1 MNDATVRFGY
11 DGAALNRGLSDLDK
25 RMRSSARNTE
35 TSFSRMRGAI
45 ATLGLGL
52 LVRQSVG
59 VVASMDRMRRGM
71 TTLEGSAEAA
81 TLRLDELREASKLP
95 GVGFEQATAADIK
108 LRSVGVSAD
117 LSKKSIIEMGNA
129 LALSGGTAADLD
141 GVILA
146 LTQIISKGKVSAEE
160 INQIAERV
168 PQVRKVMKD
177 AFGTADTEK
186 LQKMNISS
194 EEFVTKLIGGF
205 GELQRSTAGLDE
217 KMQDFRTSVNLATD
231 AFMSGLVNQGVE
243 GASRLGAAL
252 DDNTESIRTLGQAS
266 GGLAAG
272 LAEGTVWLGTALG
285 EAAYAATLFFKELEA
300 TGSIEHAWN
309 SVGEVDKYRAA
320 IAQAGD
326 EEVKSVHTA
335 ATATVAAETKKQTA
349 IDATARK
356 RREEMQLSRETV
368 MADLEVLKLR
378 AHGHERQAK
387 ALERKMQIDREAAR
401 IVRETG
407 ASPEQAR
414 EIATQKAKYQDRLNG
429 VRHIGGVTNKRY
441 MTSGLDQHRLNQM
454 KDETAIGSQARPG
467 YSSGALVP
475 RHTAFDVPLTS
486 AQKNGRMMGGTDSRP
501 LSERRGTT
509 SNAAADAASAAR
521 GIMSAAPV
529 ENIANLGKLIQETN
543 VLLKEGL
550 DVR

>member
-1 MNDATVRFGY
+1 MSANDATVRFGY
-11 DGAALNRGLSDLDK
+11 DGTQLNRGLSDMDK
-25 RMRSSARNTE
+25 RMRKSARNTE

-108 LRSVGVSAD
+108 LRSVGVSAE

-129 LALSGGTAADLD
+129 LALSGGTASDLD

-168 PQVRKVMKD
+168 PQVRKVMQD

-205 GELQRSTAGLDE
+205 GELQRATAGLDE
-217 KMQDFRTSVNLATD
+217 KMQDFRTSINLATE

-243 GASRLGAAL
+243 GASKLGAAL
-252 DDNTESIRTLGQAS
+252 DANNSRLRALGQAS
-266 GGLAAG
+266 SDFAAAAG
-272 LAEGTVWLGTALG
+272 DAFFTIADLASSASTHIGLMLEGNSLEQANRLISQVEQSYRD
-285 EAAYAATLFFKELEA
+285 EAAAAAEA
-300 TGSIEHAWN
+300 AKQAKTG
-309 SVGEVDKYRAA
+309 
-320 IAQAGD
+320 GD
-326 EEVKSVHTA
+326 
-335 ATATVAAETKKQTA
+335 ATVAAETKKQTA

-356 RREEMQLSRETV
+356 RREEMQLSRDTV

-387 ALERKMQIDREAAR
+387 ALERKMQIEREAAR
-401 IVRETG
+401 IIRETG

-414 EIATQKAKYQDRLNG
+414 KIATQKAKLEDRMNG
-429 VRHIGGVTNKRY
+429 VRHIGGVGGKRL
-441 MTSGLDQHRLNQM
+441 MTSGLDQFERNQLH
-454 KDETAIGSQARPG
+454 DETALGSKARPG
-467 YSSGALVP
+467 YASGDFVP
-475 RHTAFDVPLTS
+475 RHNAFDIAPTS
-486 AQKNGRMMGGTDSRP
+486 AQQTGRMMGGADGGS
-501 LSERRGTT
+501 LADRRGAA
-509 SNAAADAASAAR
+509 SSPAANDAAAAAR
-521 GIMSAAPV
+521 GIMSATPAI
-529 ENIANLGKLIQETN
+529 NIEGLGKKLDETN
-543 VLLKEGL
+543 ALLKEGL
-550 DVR
+550 DIR

>member
-1 MNDATVRFGY
+1 MSNDATVRFGY
-11 DGAALNRGLSDLDK
+11 DGTQLNRGLSDMDK

-81 TLRLDELREASKLP
+81 TLRLDEMREASKLP

-177 AFGTADTEK
+177 VFGTADTEK

-205 GELQRSTAGLDE
+205 GELQRATAGLDE
-217 KMQDFRTSVNLATD
+217 KMQDFKTSVNLATE
-231 AFMSGLVNQGVE
+231 AFMSGLVNQGIE
-243 GASRLGAAL
+243 GASNFGAVLDANTARIRSLGNA
-252 DDNTESIRTLGQAS
+252 TS
-266 GGLAAG
+266 
-272 LAEGTVWLGTALG
+272 
-285 EAAYAATLFFKELEA
+285 EAATQAVEALFTMADVASSAFAHIGLMLEGNSLEQANRLISEVEQSYRDEAAAAAEA
-300 TGSIEHAWN
+300 AKQAKTG
-309 SVGEVDKYRAA
+309 
-320 IAQAGD
+320 GD
-326 EEVKSVHTA
+326 
-335 ATATVAAETKKQTA
+335 ATVAAETKKQTA

-387 ALERKMQIDREAAR
+387 ALERKMQIEREAAR

-414 EIATQKAKYQDRLNG
+414 EIATQKAKYEDRLNG
-429 VRHIGGVTNKRY
+429 VRHIGGVGGKRM
-441 MTSGLDQHRLNQM
+441 MTSGLDQFHRNQM

-475 RHTAFDVPLTS
+475 RHNAFDVPLTS
-486 AQKNGRMMGGTDSRP
+486 AQKTGRMMGGTDSRP
-501 LSERRGTT
+501 LSERRGTA

-529 ENIANLGKLIQETN
+529 ENIADLGKKLDETN
-543 VLLKEGL
+543 ALLKEGL